1 MIKMNTL
8 FLYQTSLRPTAFHI
22 LSTQLQT
29 TSGWLANLLNELG
42 VNPIQAER
50 IQTLVYK
57 PLSLILILLIAVFLT
72 YFGSKSS
79 TLIVKTILSRHID
92 SEAAQKDIAK
102 RVATLTLA
110 VRHIIDIFIWSIAI
124 VTALGVI
131 GLNLTPILTGA
142 TVVGA
147 ALAFGAQNLVKDYLS
162 GFLLLME
169 NQIIIGDVITVLD
182 VTGTVTSVS
191 FRSTVLLDEEGVT
204 WYIANGDIRKLGNKT
219 RKLTHDF

>member
-1 MIKMNTL
+1 M
-8 FLYQTSLRPTAFHI
+8 
-22 LSTQLQT
+22 
-29 TSGWLANLLNELG
+29 
-42 VNPIQAER
+42 
-50 IQTLVYK
+50 
-57 PLSLILILLIAVFLT
+57 
-72 YFGSKSS
+72 
-79 TLIVKTILSRHID
+79 
-92 SEAAQKDIAK
+92 
-102 RVATLTLA
+102 ATLTLA

-124 VTALGVI
+124 ITALGVI
-131 GLNLTPILTGA
+131 GLDLTPILTGA

-191 FRSTVLLDEEGVT
+191 FRSTVLLDEEGIT